1 MIPNITH
8 IQQIKTKTPVT
19 PPQKKKEKNIP
30 TTPIDKKDILHKN
43 YGYYV
48 NKNFE
53 IKTKATNNLIESDD
67 PIPSSNR

>member
-8 IQQIKTKTPVT
+8 KQQKRIQTPVT

-30 TTPIDKKDILHKN
+30 TTPIDKKNILHNN

-48 NKNFE
+48 NKDFE
-53 IKTKATNNLIESDD
+53 IKTKATNSLLESND
-67 PIPSSNR
+67 PRPSSNR

>member
-30 TTPIDKKDILHKN
+30 TTPIDKKDMLHNN

-48 NKNFE
+48 NNDFGIE
-53 IKTKATNNLIESDD
+53 TKPTDTLLDTND
-67 PIPSSNR
+67 PIRISNR